1 MNLETN
7 GMDQVVVITIMTVV
21 VWVIVRFAAIRQF
34 MFRRKVLDDTEL
46 SGLFAA
52 NDLDA
57 SKVLMILRIIGRC
70 YGIPYGVLRPGDC
83 FNGNLWNL
91 DQWKLGFGTRNCAC
105 ICSRISGYGY
115 RFSRFGFAQYQSMES
130 CMNWQIGRQL
140 CCPMAGSATRKMP
153 NQLPD
158 PTSPSVTP
166 PARAGGAPAVAAD
179 H

>member
-70 YGIPYGVLRPGDC
+70 YNNNDCGGV
-83 FNGNLWNL
+83 GNRAFRCN
-91 DQWKLGFGTRNCAC
+91 KA
-105 ICSRISGYGY
+105 IH
-115 RFSRFGFAQYQSMES
+115 
-130 CMNWQIGRQL
+130 
-140 CCPMAGSATRKMP
+140 
-153 NQLPD
+153 
-158 PTSPSVTP
+158 V
-166 PARAGGAPAVAAD
+166 PAKGAR
-179 H
+179 

>member
-91 DQWKLGFGTRNCAC
+91 DQWKLGFGTRKLRLYLFENFGL
-105 ICSRISGYGY
+105 RIPIFQI
-115 RFSRFGFAQYQSMES
+115 RFRPISIDGILHELANRQAAVLP
-130 CMNWQIGRQL
+130 NGRKRHEKD
-140 CCPMAGSATRKMP
+140 A
-153 NQLPD
+153 
-158 PTSPSVTP
+158 
-166 PARAGGAPAVAAD
+166 
-179 H
+179 